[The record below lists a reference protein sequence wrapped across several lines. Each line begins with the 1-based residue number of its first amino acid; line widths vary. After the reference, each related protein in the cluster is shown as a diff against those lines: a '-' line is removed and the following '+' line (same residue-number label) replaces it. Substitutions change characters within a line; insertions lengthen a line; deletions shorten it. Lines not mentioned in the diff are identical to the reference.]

1 MKSTKLLIAGSLIAA
16 AFNFSSCEK
25 NDSPETPAAEIATT
39 TELAGR
45 QAIIDNIAEDNNAV
59 FMEAS
64 VSGGLTGN
72 RPVAGARPLTP
83 VILGGGTVTVS
94 ASVGFPKTITI
105 DFGAGFTF
113 NGITRSGII
122 NIVVSDSVRKSG
134 STAIMTFNNYK
145 VNTFKVEG
153 TYTWTNTS
161 TVGVKSWKREVVDGK
176 VTNAQGIYWRHSG
189 IKFVTHT
196 EGVNTP
202 FNLADDVFSVTGNHT
217 ITNML
222 GRTRTVTVV
231 SSLIKANS
239 CAFISQGSI
248 KIQGPNHYVTI
259 DYGAG
264 TCDANA
270 TLSLDGGIATPIV
283 LN

>member
-1 MKSTKLLIAGSLIAA
+1 MKAKHLLIAGACIVAA
-16 AFNFSSCEK
+16 INFTSCEK
-25 NDSPETPAAEIATT
+25 NETPETPAAEIATT
-39 TELAGR
+39 TELATR
-45 QAIIDNIAEDNNAV
+45 QALIDNIAEDNNGV

-64 VSGGLTGN
+64 VSGGITGN

-83 VILGGGTVTVS
+83 GILGGGTVTITPL
-94 ASVGFPKTITI
+94 VGFPKTIVI
-105 DFGAGFTF
+105 DFGAGVTY

-122 NIVVSDSVRKSG
+122 NIVVSDSVRKTG
-134 STAIMTFNNYK
+134 SSAIMTFNNYK

-189 IKFVTHT
+189 IKFVTQT

-202 FNLADDVFSVTGNHT
+202 FILADDSFSVTGNHS

-231 SSLIKANS
+231 TALIKSNS
-239 CAFISQGSI
+239 CVFISQGSI
-248 KIQGPNHYVTI
+248 KIQGPTHYVVI

-264 TCDANA
+264 TCDNQA
-270 TLSLDGGIATPIV
+270 TWALDGGIATPFS

>member
-1 MKSTKLLIAGSLIAA
+1 MKAKHLLIAGVCIVSAI
-16 AFNFSSCEK
+16 NFTSCEK
-25 NDSPETPAAEIATT
+25 NDTPETPAAEIATT
-39 TELAGR
+39 TELATR
-45 QAIIDNIAEDNNAV
+45 QALIDNIAEDNNAV

-64 VSGGLTGN
+64 LSGGLTGN

-83 VILGGGTVTVS
+83 VILGGGTVTVT
-94 ASVGFPKTITI
+94 ATAGFPKTITV
-105 DFGAGFTF
+105 DFGAGFTY

-134 STAIMTFNNYK
+134 STAIMTFNNYH

-161 TVGVKSWKREVVDGK
+161 ANGVKSWKREVVDGK
-176 VTNAQGIYWRHSG
+176 VTNTAGLYWKHSG
-189 IKFVTHT
+189 IKFVTQT
-196 EGVNTP
+196 EGNNTP
-202 FNLADDVFSVTGNHT
+202 LVLSDDVFSVTGNHS

-231 SSLIKANS
+231 TALIKANS

-248 KIQGPNHYVTI
+248 KIQGPNHYVVI

-264 TCDANA
+264 TCDNQA